1 VTALAITGLRKA
13 YGGRVALAHVDLDV
27 APGEVLG
34 LLGPNGAGKT
44 TLISIVA
51 GLRRADA
58 GSVRVAGEAAGTRAA
73 RARLG
78 LAPQDLGVSPTLTP
92 RENMRLFGELAGLRR
107 RALAERI
114 GEVSDALDLGA
125 VLDRPVRFLS
135 GGEQRRVHTGL
146 ALMRRPA
153 LLLLDEPT
161 AGVDVQTR
169 GDVLALVREL
179 ADQGVAVV
187 YSTHYLPEVEALD
200 ASVAILDGGRVIARG
215 SVAELVGAHA
225 EPVVELVFEGGD
237 VVRRAGAEP
246 AAVVSSLG
254 AEAARLRSLEIVRPS
269 LESVFLG
276 LTGRRWAHA

>member
-1 VTALAITGLRKA
+1 
-13 YGGRVALAHVDLDV
+13 
-27 APGEVLG
+27 
-34 LLGPNGAGKT
+34 
-44 TLISIVA
+44 
-51 GLRRADA
+51 
-58 GSVRVAGEAAGTRAA
+58 
-73 RARLG
+73 
-78 LAPQDLGVSPTLTP
+78 
-92 RENMRLFGELAGLRR
+92 
-107 RALAERI
+107 
-114 GEVSDALDLGA
+114 
-125 VLDRPVRFLS
+125 VRFLS
-135 GGEQRRVHTGL
+135 GGEQRRVHTAL
-146 ALMRRPA
+146 ALLRRPA

-215 SVAELVGAHA
+215 SVAALVGAHA

-254 AEAARLRSLEIVRPS
+254 ADAARLRSLEIVRPS